1 MLSRS
6 ETIMRLIKIRRL
18 LKDKEQSLNEVPD
31 DYHANLKQELDG
43 LLVDIIG
50 VPEEGRHQV
59 HRIMDKVVK
68 GDIKPRTAVVALHE
82 IYRDFNE
89 EQQENTPV
97 AELYNAETD
106 SDGSQKD
113 FESEDETDPDL
124 EELYNSGYR

>member
-31 DYHANLKQELDG
+31 DYHANLKQELEG

-59 HRIMDKVVK
+59 NRIMDKVVK

-106 SDGSQKD
+106 IDGSQND